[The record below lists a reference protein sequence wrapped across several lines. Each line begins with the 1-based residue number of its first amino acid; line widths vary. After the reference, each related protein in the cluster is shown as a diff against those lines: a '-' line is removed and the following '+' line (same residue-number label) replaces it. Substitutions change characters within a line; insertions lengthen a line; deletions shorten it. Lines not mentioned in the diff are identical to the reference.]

1 MVKLKLED
9 KLNSLIKLSGVCIIS
24 ERKIYEA
31 IREEYNLSHKEMKYQ
46 WLTAQNDFHI
56 EYKNRKLYIE

>member
-1 MVKLKLED
+1 MVEIKLED

-31 IREEYNLSHKEMKYQ
+31 IREEYNL
-46 WLTAQNDFHI
+46 
-56 EYKNRKLYIE
+56 RV